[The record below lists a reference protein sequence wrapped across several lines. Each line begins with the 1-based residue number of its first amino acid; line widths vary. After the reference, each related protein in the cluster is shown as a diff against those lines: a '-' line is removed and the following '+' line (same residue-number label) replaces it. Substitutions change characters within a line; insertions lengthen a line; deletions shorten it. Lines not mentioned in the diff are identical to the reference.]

1 MRRIIKKTLLMAALV
16 VLAFSLLA
24 NWGLRHDKK
33 ALQDKLNDYE
43 VVVKQNKLLMERVES
58 CEQDLTD
65 AATMLDAATRE
76 LQALKKD

>member
-1 MRRIIKKTLLMAALV
+1 MRRIIKKTIFVAILIVLV
-16 VLAFSLLA
+16 FSLLA

-33 ALQDKLNDYE
+33 VLQDKLNDYE
-43 VVVKQNKLLMERVES
+43 VVVKQNKLLTERAES

-65 AATMLDAATRE
+65 TATMLDAATRE

>member
-1 MRRIIKKTLLMAALV
+1 MRKIIKKTIFLAILV

-24 NWGLRHDKK
+24 NWGLRHDRR
-33 ALQDKLNDYE
+33 ALQDKLKDYE
-43 VVVKQNKLLMERVES
+43 VMEKQNKLLTERVES

-76 LQALKKD
+76 LHALKKD